1 MLEWRLLNSMKKRTT
16 RAFCIGL
23 FLVLFFFC
31 PNSLFAQNAVDM
43 DALLDTR
50 ELTYAQAAQFV
61 LPAAGVAAG
70 RLSEIEA
77 FRTVES
83 RGWIPENAKA
93 PESINAG
100 SLSLLIMKSFDLKGG
115 LMYTLFPSPRYAYRE
130 LQYRTFIQG
139 NTDPR
144 ETVSG
149 AQFLHILG
157 RVLKS
162 VEGDT

>member
-1 MLEWRLLNSMKKRTT
+1 MLKRLAG
-16 RAFCIGL
+16 AFCISL
-23 FLVLFFFC
+23 ILLLTFFC
-31 PNSLFAQNAVDM
+31 PNSLFGQNAVDM
-43 DALLDTR
+43 DILLDTP

-61 LPAAGVAAG
+61 LPAAGVVAG
-70 RLSEIEA
+70 RVTEIEA
-77 FRTVES
+77 FSTAES
-83 RGWIPENAKA
+83 RGWMPEKTGATDR
-93 PESINAG
+93 INAG
-100 SLSLLIMKSFDLKGG
+100 GLSLLIMKSFNLKGG

-139 NTDPR
+139 NNDPR

-162 VEGDT
+162 VEGDN